1 MRKITPL
8 MLVLLMVA
16 SLMANIDIT
25 QLETNEEIEEAGA
38 RNGAD
43 AELIAITSPKET
55 QCSPDCR
62 NELLVGQSTSF
73 EVFIQNSGSQDISQL
88 GYKAQVWISDGDGNP
103 ITPARDVNGNLLLW
117 DNPDVI
123 CDDTSVCN
131 DQTLAAGAVFKGGKT
146 VLQYLGSDI
155 VWTPEA
161 GVYVIQIETYSDE
174 DVDPGNDV
182 QQVYVEVVDYVDIA
196 VDIAWDSGNVVATGN
211 GPHGFTVTVSLGGS
225 TEIITRDLTMLLDIR
240 GDVSAAQ
247 DSDGFD
253 LLDATIGELK
263 HPVTI
268 GQQQNVLVFQNET
281 DPTDNRSEPR
291 AIFSSD
297 VNNGV
302 FTYSGSISP
311 DTSGGDAIYSVEVSL
326 GEYSLFGQ
334 YQSCIETYEFN
345 VTGEDGEQTTA
356 TETYENLC
364 EETFNQDDI
373 TSNNIGEINGATNTF
388 HDIRIDTLTI
398 YQGYASN
405 GDGIPSSTLIAGE
418 PGDLSVGTSYV
429 DVYVEHR
436 GSDMTELYD
445 WNVTF
450 TITNLDTNVVTTA
463 MENSCL
469 QGVEPMYE
477 YQKLGAPSQGQMAM
491 EQGHACTMVTFGVG
505 TYSIEAN
512 VSLDGKTVDQKM
524 SNNIVSYEIE
534 AVNNL
539 PVIASLDLV
548 TQGDLMIG
556 MEGLLEFEASAFDAD
571 DQFGVDLTY
580 SWTGGAG
587 GTPLAGCGGQ
597 GDEFQLCQTRVLE
610 EYVTKFPVTV
620 TITDAH
626 GGQVSETI
634 TVDIWNNQ
642 VAVGETDSGITMTYA
657 LTYWSKSAFTIE
669 NLADSDEACSG
680 IQLPDPDASLGV
692 LLSGTYDPIAV
703 IDYEPVTTY
712 TSADVLDQSIEFIFD
727 SSLGASSLWYTTSCG
742 NPALTQLIAEGAT
755 NSEEDSTKLVL
766 SASNLFGGVMPIG
779 QFMLIDSPLLAKDP
793 PSASISGFSA
803 EASAAG
809 AITMNWGL
817 DGTTLS
823 GDKVSLSI
831 THGDSGDVFEV
842 DLDRTATSYTYSGTN
857 TLHDVSYDIEVA
869 VCNNDGLCSTPIGT
883 GTVVADK
890 QVDDAAATGVGV
902 VEAGD
907 KWTLTWSADGSM
919 DDVASWNVCYK
930 NREAFDA
937 ANMPTT
943 CVNTG
948 SADVMTA
955 DVMMSTAP
963 GQYTVYFA
971 VVPVDAL
978 GNTGTAGSSSDAGAD
993 AAFFKANEGGEI
1005 NNDNTDGDETS
1016 SGELPGWTWGAI
1028 GGVVV
1033 IAFIAGA
1040 FILSR
1045 GGGDGEDKDWDY

>member
-1 MRKITPL
+1 MRKITPI

-25 QLETNEEIEEAGA
+25 QLETNEEIEETGA
-38 RNGAD
+38 RSGAD
-43 AELIAITSPKET
+43 AELVAITSPKET
-55 QCSPDCR
+55 QCSPNCR
-62 NELLVGQSTSF
+62 NQLLVGQATTF
-73 EVFIQNSGSQDISQL
+73 EVFIQNTGNQDITQL

-103 ITPARDVNGNLLLW
+103 ITPASDVNGNLLLW

-123 CDDTSVCN
+123 CDDTSVCA
-131 DQTLAAGAVFKGGKT
+131 DQTLTAGAVYKGGKT
-146 VLQYLGSDI
+146 LLKYLGSDV

-182 QQVYVEVVDYVDIA
+182 QQVYVEVVDYVDIS
-196 VDIAWDSGNVVATGN
+196 VDIAWDSGAVVASGI
-211 GPHGFTVTVSLGGS
+211 GPHGFTVTVTLGGS
-225 TEIITRDLTMLLDIR
+225 TDIITRDLTMLLDIR

-253 LLDATIGELK
+253 LLAATVGELK
-263 HPVTI
+263 HPVAI
-268 GQQQNVLVFQNET
+268 GQQQNILVFQNET

-291 AIFSSD
+291 AVFSND

-302 FTYSGSISP
+302 FTYSGSIDP
-311 DTSGGDAIYSVEVSL
+311 DGSGGDAVYSVEVSL
-326 GEYSLFGQ
+326 GGYSLFGQ
-334 YQSCIETYEFN
+334 YQSCIETYESN
-345 VTGEDGEQTTA
+345 VTGEDGEQTT
-356 TETYENLC
+356 TTQTFENFC
-364 EETFNQDDI
+364 EETFTQDDV
-373 TSNNIGEINGATNTF
+373 TSNNVAEINGATNTF
-388 HDIRIDTLTI
+388 HDIRIDSLTI
-398 YQGYASN
+398 YQGYGAN
-405 GDGIPSSTLIAGE
+405 GEGMSSSSLIGGE
-418 PGDLSVGTSYV
+418 PGNLYVGTSFI

-436 GSDMTELYD
+436 GSDINELYD

-450 TITNLDTNVVTTA
+450 TITNLDTNVVMTA

-491 EQGHACTMVTFGVG
+491 EQGHACTMVTFDVG
-505 TYSIEAN
+505 SYSIEAN
-512 VSLDGKTVDQKM
+512 VSLDGKIVDQKM
-524 SNNIVSYEIE
+524 SNNIVSYEME
-534 AVNNL
+534 VVNNL
-539 PVIASLDLV
+539 PIIASLDLV
-548 TQGDLMIG
+548 TQGDLVVG
-556 MEGLLEFEASAFDAD
+556 MDGQLELEAFAFDAD
-571 DQFGVDLTY
+571 DQFGTELTY

-587 GTPLAGCGGQ
+587 ATPIPDCGGQ
-597 GDEFQLCQTRVLE
+597 GDEFQLCQARVIE
-610 EYVTKFPVTV
+610 EYVTKFPVTLTV
-620 TITDAH
+620 TDAH
-626 GGQVSETI
+626 GGQVSQTI
-634 TVDIWNNQ
+634 MLDIWNNQ
-642 VAVGETDSGITMTYA
+642 VAVGTTDSGIIMTYA
-657 LTYWSKSAFTIE
+657 LTYWSKSAFTID
-669 NLADSDEACSG
+669 NLDDSDEDCSG
-680 IQLPDPDASLGV
+680 IQLPDPNAPIGE
-692 LLSGTYDPIAV
+692 LLSGTYNPIAV
-703 IDYEPVTTY
+703 VDYKPVTTY
-712 TSADVLDQSIEFIFD
+712 SSTDVLDQSIEFIFD
-727 SSLGASSLWYTTSCG
+727 SSLGASSLWYTTSCS

-766 SASNLFGGVMPIG
+766 SASDLLGGVMPAG
-779 QFMLIDSPLLAKDP
+779 QFMLIDAPLLAKDP
-793 PSASISGFSA
+793 PSASISGFNA
-803 EASAAG
+803 GAGAGG
-809 AITMNWGL
+809 AITMNWGIE
-817 DGTTLS
+817 GTTLS
-823 GDKVSLSI
+823 ADKISVSI
-831 THGDSGDVFEV
+831 THGDSNEVFEV
-842 DLDRTATSYTYSGTN
+842 DLDRTVTSYTYSGTN
-857 TLHDVSYDIEVA
+857 TVHDVSYNVEVA

-890 QVDDAAATGVGV
+890 QVDNAAATGVSV

-907 KWTLTWSADGSM
+907 KWTLTWSADGST

-948 SADVMTA
+948 DADTMTA
-955 DVMMSTAP
+955 DVMMSTSP

-1005 NNDNTDGDETS
+1005 DNDNTDGDDTS

-1033 IAFIAGA
+1033 VAFIAGA